1 MQHSMKQ
8 FITIKQQ
15 ARIIVPV
22 YTLYGMLWS
31 QAVYVF
37 HLIVMKGKIK
47 ESPWRSRTIVFG
59 TTVS

>member
-22 YTLYGMLWS
+22 YTLYMECCGH
-31 QAVYVF
+31 AE
-37 HLIVMKGKIK
+37 IVDE
-47 ESPWRSRTIVFG
+47 ESNEKKYKRITMA
-59 TTVS
+59 